1 MASEI
6 VLRAT
11 SPETEWIRDR
21 PVRKVSPTRDH
32 SRVRAALTAALYTW
46 AAGRG
51 EIGTEWRFRI
61 EPPGEVRRPLVPD
74 IAYVA
79 YDKLRGFSREE
90 LQAPP
95 FAPSVAIEILS
106 PGDRPADV
114 AAKVSDYL
122 QSGSALVIVIDPSRR
137 SAGLY
142 EPGQPPRLL
151 SGDTTLRHDAALPGF
166 DLPLQAFFADAL
178 DVRP

>member
-1 MASEI
+1 MASAI

-114 AAKVSDYL
+114 AARSPTTCRAAPRSSSSSIRAGEARVCTNR
-122 QSGSALVIVIDPSRR
+122 VSRR
-137 SAGLY
+137 
-142 EPGQPPRLL
+142 
-151 SGDTTLRHDAALPGF
+151 
-166 DLPLQAFFADAL
+166 
-178 DVRP
+178 VC